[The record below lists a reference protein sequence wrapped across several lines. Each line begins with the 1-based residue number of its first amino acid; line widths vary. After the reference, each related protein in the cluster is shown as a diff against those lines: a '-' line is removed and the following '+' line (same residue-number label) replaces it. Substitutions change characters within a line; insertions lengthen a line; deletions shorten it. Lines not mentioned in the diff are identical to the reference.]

1 MSHSSSGIQAAAAP
15 HARSSFH
22 SGKRVPARPIGF
34 ASALLGLATFVAL
47 TATASVSLASDFA
60 VDGQRI
66 EKLEKGGTEWLSY
79 GRGYSE
85 QRFSPLTQVDD
96 KSVRKLG
103 LTAFVDLGENR
114 GQEAT
119 PLMADGVIFTSLSW
133 SKVMAVDAVTGKMLW
148 KFDPQVPKGKA
159 IDACC
164 DSINRGVA
172 LWQGKVFVG
181 TLDGRLIALDAKTG
195 QRLWE
200 VQTTDTS
207 QPYTITGA
215 PRVVKGKVIIGNSGA
230 DYGVRG
236 FFSAYDAN
244 TGKMLWRFYT
254 VPGDPAKPYEQPE
267 LAEAAKTW
275 KGDVYW
281 KYGGGGTVWDGMAYD
296 PDLDLLYVGTGNGGP
311 WNREVR
317 SPGGG
322 DNLFLSSILA
332 VRPDNG
338 KLVWYYQQ
346 TPGDSWDFT
355 STQQITLAELNI
367 KGKAR
372 KVILHAPKNGFFYV
386 LDRATGE
393 LLSAE
398 KFGKVTWAE
407 RVDMK
412 TGRPVESPQARYMD
426 ENKTVVQWPSGFG
439 AHNWHPMSYS
449 PLTGLVYIPYQ
460 EVPGGLRNQSKE
472 FVYRPHRFNTG
483 NGFSDAR
490 EVPKEAVSGA
500 LLAWDPV
507 AQKARWRVPYPTHYN
522 GGTLATAGNLVFQGT
537 AAGRFVAYSAD
548 RGEKLW
554 DFDAQT
560 GIIAGPISYELNG
573 EQYVAVMAGWG
584 GAMATV
590 GGEAAQTPGRWNNSR
605 LLIFK
610 LGGTAAL
617 PPMQKRTIRPEIAPE
632 QLSMNIPSNTDPKV
646 IEEGAVVYANNCLA
660 CHGVGAVSG
669 GLTPDL
675 RKSDPAIYAA
685 LEPIVLNGALEPLGM
700 PNFGKYLTPD
710 DLEKIKAYLV
720 HRRKESFGGAAAG
733 AANASNSGK
742 APQQ

>member
-1 MSHSSSGIQAAAAP
+1 MSYNFSGTKITADPYARNKFQAGHWATACP
-15 HARSSFH
+15 VQFNRS
-22 SGKRVPARPIGF
+22 V
-34 ASALLGLATFVAL
+34 LGLAAFVAL
-47 TATASVSLASDFA
+47 TATASSSLAEDFA

-66 EKLEKGGTEWLSY
+66 ERLEKGGTEWLSH

-85 QRFSPLTQVDD
+85 QRFSPLSQVTGENI
-96 KSVRKLG
+96 RKLG

-133 SKVMAVDAVTGKMLW
+133 SKVMAVDAATGKTLW
-148 KFDPQVPKGKA
+148 NFDPQVPKGKA

-164 DSINRGVA
+164 DSVNRGVA

-181 TLDGRLIALDAKTG
+181 ALDGRLIALDAKTG

-200 VQTTDTS
+200 VQTTDRS

-215 PRVVKGKVIIGNSGA
+215 PRVVKGKVIIGNGGA

-244 TGKMLWRFYT
+244 TGAMLWRFYT

-267 LAEAAKTW
+267 LAEATKTW

-332 VRPDNG
+332 VRPDTG

-367 KGKAR
+367 KGKLR

-393 LLSAE
+393 LLTAE
-398 KFGKVTWAE
+398 KYGKVTWAK

-412 TGRPVESPQARYMD
+412 SGRPVENPHARYMD
-426 ENKTVVQWPSGFG
+426 ENKTIVQWPSGFG
-439 AHNWHPMSYS
+439 AHNWHPVSYS

-460 EVPGGLRNQSKE
+460 EVPAGLRNQSKE

-490 EVPKEAVSGA
+490 VVPKEAVSGA

-537 AAGRFVAYSAD
+537 ATGRFVAYSAD
-548 RGEKLW
+548 RGKKLW

-560 GIIAGPISYELNG
+560 GIVAGPISYELNG
-573 EQYVAVMAGWG
+573 QQYIAVMAGWG

-590 GGEAAQTPGRWNNSR
+590 GGDAAQTPGRWNNSR
-605 LLIFK
+605 LLIFT

-617 PPMQKRTIRPEIAPE
+617 PPMQKRTVRPEIAPG
-632 QLSMNIPSNTDPKV
+632 QMSMNIPSNTDPKV
-646 IEEGAVVYANNCLA
+646 IEEGAVIYANNCLA

-685 LEPIVLNGALEPLGM
+685 LESIVLKGALESLGM
-700 PNFGKYLTPD
+700 PNFGKYLTQD
-710 DLEKIKAYLV
+710 DLDKIKAYLV
-720 HRRKESFGGAAAG
+720 HRRKESFAG
-733 AANASNSGK
+733 AAVTVDNSGK
-742 APQQ
+742 AP